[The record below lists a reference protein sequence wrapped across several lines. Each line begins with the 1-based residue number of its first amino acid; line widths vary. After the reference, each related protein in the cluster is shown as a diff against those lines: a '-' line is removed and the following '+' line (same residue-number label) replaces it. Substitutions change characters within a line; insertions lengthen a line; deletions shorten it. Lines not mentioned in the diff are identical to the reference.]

1 MLKLGI
7 VLRERLQ
14 RKSRSENGASE
25 ASVSFHEE
33 LQRKARYFL
42 QGKSKGKKYT
52 PKKNV
57 TLAGYLKT
65 SLKKIIMKKYIL
77 AAGLA

>member
-1 MLKLGI
+1 MMDDGLWMMDDGCRMLKLGI

-52 PKKNV
+52 PKK
-57 TLAGYLKT
+57 L
-65 SLKKIIMKKYIL
+65 
-77 AAGLA
+77 

>member
-1 MLKLGI
+1 MLDVRVQMLEDGCRMTKLGP

-33 LQRKARYFL
+33 LQRKARYFFAW
-42 QGKSKGKKYT
+42 KKQRKNT
-52 PKKNV
+52 RPKK
-57 TLAGYLKT
+57 
-65 SLKKIIMKKYIL
+65 M
-77 AAGLA
+77 

>member
-1 MLKLGI
+1 MLKLGT

-33 LQRKARYFL
+33 LQRKARYFWAWKK
-42 QGKSKGKKYT
+42 QGKKKKK
-52 PKKNV
+52 KKNV
-57 TLAGYLKT
+57 TLA
-65 SLKKIIMKKYIL
+65 
-77 AAGLA
+77 

>member
-1 MLKLGI
+1 MLKLGAQNQDFGI
-7 VLRERLQ
+7 ILRERLQ

-25 ASVSFHEE
+25 ASDSFHEE

-52 PKKNV
+52 PKK
-57 TLAGYLKT
+57 L
-65 SLKKIIMKKYIL
+65 
-77 AAGLA
+77 

>member
-1 MLKLGI
+1 MLKLGAQNKDFGT

-25 ASVSFHEE
+25 TSVSFHEE

-42 QGKSKGKKYT
+42 HGKSKGKKYT
-52 PKKNV
+52 PKK
-57 TLAGYLKT
+57 L
-65 SLKKIIMKKYIL
+65 
-77 AAGLA
+77 

>member
-1 MLKLGI
+1 MLKLGT

-42 QGKSKGKKYT
+42 HGKSKGKKYT
-52 PKKNV
+52 PKK
-57 TLAGYLKT
+57 
-65 SLKKIIMKKYIL
+65 M
-77 AAGLA
+77 

>member
-1 MLKLGI
+1 MLKLGAQNKDFEI
-7 VLRERLQ
+7 ILRERLQ

-52 PKKNV
+52 PKK
-57 TLAGYLKT
+57 
-65 SLKKIIMKKYIL
+65 M
-77 AAGLA
+77 

>member
-1 MLKLGI
+1 MLKLGAQNQDFGT

-25 ASVSFHEE
+25 ASGSFHEE

-52 PKKNV
+52 PKK
-57 TLAGYLKT
+57 L
-65 SLKKIIMKKYIL
+65 
-77 AAGLA
+77 

>member
-1 MLKLGI
+1 MMKLGAQNQDFGI
-7 VLRERLQ
+7 ILRERLQ

-52 PKKNV
+52 LKKIV
-57 TLAGYLKT
+57 TLA
-65 SLKKIIMKKYIL
+65 
-77 AAGLA
+77 

>member
-1 MLKLGI
+1 MLDVGCWMLKLGT

-33 LQRKARYFL
+33 LQRKARYFF
-42 QGKSKGKKYT
+42 
-52 PKKNV
+52 
-57 TLAGYLKT
+57 
-65 SLKKIIMKKYIL
+65 
-77 AAGLA
+77 

>member
-1 MLKLGI
+1 MLEDGCRMSKLGI

-42 QGKSKGKKYT
+42 AWKKQGKNT
-52 PKKNV
+52 RPKKNV
-57 TLAGYLKT
+57 TLA
-65 SLKKIIMKKYIL
+65 
-77 AAGLA
+77 

>member
-1 MLKLGI
+1 MLKLGAQNQDFGT

-52 PKKNV
+52 PKKIV
-57 TLAGYLKT
+57 TLA
-65 SLKKIIMKKYIL
+65 
-77 AAGLA
+77 

>member
-1 MLKLGI
+1 MLDDGCWMLKLGT

-42 QGKSKGKKYT
+42 QGKSKGKIHA
-52 PKKNV
+52 KKNV
-57 TLAGYLKT
+57 TLA
-65 SLKKIIMKKYIL
+65 
-77 AAGLA
+77 

>member
-1 MLKLGI
+1 MLKLDAQNQDFGT

-33 LQRKARYFL
+33 LQRKARYFFCME
-42 QGKSKGKKYT
+42 KAKEKYT
-52 PKKNV
+52 PKKIV
-57 TLAGYLKT
+57 TLA
-65 SLKKIIMKKYIL
+65 
-77 AAGLA
+77 

>member
-1 MLKLGI
+1 LKLGAQNKDFGI
-7 VLRERLQ
+7 ILRERLQ

-52 PKKNV
+52 PKK
-57 TLAGYLKT
+57 L
-65 SLKKIIMKKYIL
+65 
-77 AAGLA
+77 

>member
-1 MLKLGI
+1 MLKLGAQNQDFGI

-52 PKKNV
+52 PKK
-57 TLAGYLKT
+57 L
-65 SLKKIIMKKYIL
+65 
-77 AAGLA
+77 

>member
-1 MLKLGI
+1 MLDDGCWMLKLGTI
-7 VLRERLQ
+7 LRERLQ

-42 QGKSKGKKYT
+42 QGKSKGKIHA
-52 PKKNV
+52 KKNV
-57 TLAGYLKT
+57 TLA
-65 SLKKIIMKKYIL
+65 
-77 AAGLA
+77 

>member
-1 MLKLGI
+1 MLDVRCWMLKLGT

-42 QGKSKGKKYT
+42 AWKKQGKNT
-52 PKKNV
+52 RPKKNV
-57 TLAGYLKT
+57 TLA
-65 SLKKIIMKKYIL
+65 
-77 AAGLA
+77 